1 MRLNA
6 IFFFL
11 TFLTTSLSVLAQD
24 IVVEMPNDSMMH
36 DEKCCDM
43 NMMKPK
49 HLVTAEYRYYLNPA
63 GGTISELSGQGFILD
78 EEASEIGVKFGQFP
92 KIFYYQ
98 QLGTLTN
105 GNYSA
110 IHGIGL
116 KEKYQIDLIK
126 NPAIVVAPYV
136 ELGAGFYQLSTSR
149 GVNNNSIDL
158 ALNGQVTESRLNN
171 FSITGDLGLNLGYAF
186 RMLGA
191 EITIIANGG
200 YMTNLPSNW
209 KTGHSLA
216 FKEKLDLSSLYF
228 GGRVSVALIEC
239 CGM

>member
-1 MRLNA
+1 MKSVQ
-6 IFFFL
+6 IFALLLFWIVN
-11 TFLTTSLSVLAQD
+11 TSINGQD
-24 IVVEMPNDSMMH
+24 IVVEMPKDTMM
-36 DEKCCDM
+36 DAKKCCDM
-43 NMMKPK
+43 VMMKPK
-49 HLVTAEYRYYLNPA
+49 HWITAEYRYYLNPA
-63 GGTISELSGQGFILD
+63 GGTITELSGQGFVLD

-110 IHGIGL
+110 IHGLGL
-116 KEKYQIDLIK
+116 KEKYQIDVIK
-126 NPAIVVAPYV
+126 NPAVVLAPYI
-136 ELGAGFYQLSTSR
+136 ELGAGFYQLSLSK
-149 GVNNNSIDL
+149 GVTNNSIVS
-158 ALNGQVTESRLNN
+158 AINGQVTENRLNN

-186 RMLGA
+186 KMLGA
-191 EITIIANGG
+191 EITITANGG

>member
-1 MRLNA
+1 MRFNTYFIL
-6 IFFFL
+6 L
-11 TFLTTSLSVLAQD
+11 TFLTTSFSVFAQD

-36 DEKCCDM
+36 DKKCCDM

-49 HLVTAEYRYYLNPA
+49 HLVSAEYRYFLNPA

-98 QLGTLTN
+98 QLGTLAN
-105 GNYSA
+105 GNYSS

-126 NPAIVVAPYV
+126 NPAVVVAPYI
-136 ELGAGFYQLSTSR
+136 ELGAGFYQLSLSK
-149 GVNNNSIDL
+149 GVTNNSIVL

-186 RMLGA
+186 QMLGA

-228 GGRVSVALIEC
+228 GGRVSIALIEC